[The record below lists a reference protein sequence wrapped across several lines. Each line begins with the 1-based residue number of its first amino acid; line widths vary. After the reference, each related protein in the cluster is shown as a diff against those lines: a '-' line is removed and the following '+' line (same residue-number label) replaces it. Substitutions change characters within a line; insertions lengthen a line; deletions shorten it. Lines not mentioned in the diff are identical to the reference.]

1 MTDVY
6 QAAAPVEAD
15 VSAAQTPGMDNSD
28 LIASGI
34 SGHITSC
41 WNKAK
46 FAKQKITER
55 LLSCERQRRGE
66 YDPDK
71 AVDIAQTGGSDIFM
85 MITDVKC
92 AGAKSWIQDVMLQN
106 ARPFDLEPAREPDL
120 PPEVKLSI
128 IDFVRHEAEAYVMAG
143 QQLHPEAFRTR
154 MGEVHDQILLKM
166 REEGKITAER
176 MANVISDQL
185 NEGGFHRAMQDYID
199 DFVTYP
205 TAIMKG
211 PSVRKKK
218 KLAWGPNFTPIVSN
232 DFFREVERVSPYDIF
247 PSPNASDVDDGYI
260 IQRHK
265 LTVKTLESMKDVPG
279 YSNNEI
285 DQVLERYA
293 GKGFRYFEYGDQQ
306 RDNLEGKYHSRLYN
320 DNIIEALEFWGPV
333 MGEMLIQWGMKNVDP
348 RGVYEVNAWQIAG
361 HTIKVVLNPDPL
373 GERPY
378 EIASWRN
385 IPGAF
390 WGTALPEVMKDVQI
404 MCNASA
410 RALANNMG
418 IGSGPQVEVAVDR
431 LADGEDLTQMYPW
444 KIWQTTSDK
453 TGGNQPGVRFFM
465 PEMKAAELMGI
476 YNQFAKQADEVTGI
490 PNYVYGGSS
499 GSGAGRTAS
508 GLSMLMDNAAKG
520 IKSAVSQVDRV
531 VEMVV
536 KRFYIHNMMYNP
548 DQYIKGDF
556 KVIPRG
562 AMGLL
567 AKEALQVRRNEFL
580 AATNNPV
587 DLNIVG
593 PEGRAYLLRELAKGL
608 QMDTDKL
615 VPTVEAMRFKQKQIA
630 DAMAVVQQQ
639 QAQQPQLPAP
649 VNPNEGG
656 GPPPVN
662 TVQPQAY
669 ADGGEVSDSRD
680 RLSQLEQQLAEVE
693 NELASMGP

>member
-6 QAAAPVEAD
+6 QAISPVEAD
-15 VSAAQTPGMDNSD
+15 VSSAQTPGMDNSD

-34 SGHITSC
+34 SGHITAC
-41 WNKAK
+41 WSKAK
-46 FAKQKITER
+46 FAKQNITER
-55 LLSCERQRRGE
+55 LLACERQRRGE

-71 AVDIAQTGGSDIFM
+71 AVEIQQTGGSDIFM

-92 AGAKSWIQDVMLQN
+92 AGAKAWIQDVMTQN
-106 ARPFDLEPAREPDL
+106 ARPFDLEPAQEPAL
-120 PPEVKLSI
+120 PPEIKLSI
-128 IDFVRHEAEAYVMAG
+128 IDFVRHEAEQFVMAG
-143 QQLHPEAFRTR
+143 QQLHPEAFRER
-154 MGEVHDQILLKM
+154 MEEVHDQILLKM
-166 REEGKITAER
+166 RDEAKATAER
-176 MANVISDQL
+176 MAGVIQDQL
-185 NEGGFHRAMQDYID
+185 DEGNFARSMEDFID

-205 TAIMKG
+205 TAILKG

-218 KLAWGPNFTPIVSN
+218 KLQWGPNFTPIVTD
-232 DFFREVERVSPYDIF
+232 DFFREVERVSPYDLF
-247 PSPNASDVDDGYI
+247 PSPNASNVDDGYL

-265 LTVKTLESMKDVPG
+265 LTVKTLESMKGVPG
-279 YSNNEI
+279 YSNGDI

-333 MGEMLIQWGMKNVDP
+333 MGEMLIQWGMTNVDP
-348 RGVYEVNAWQIAG
+348 LKVYEINAWQVAG
-361 HTIKVVLNPDPL
+361 FTIKCVINPDPL
-373 GERPY
+373 GQRPY
-378 EIASWRN
+378 EIASWRS

-390 WGTALPEVMKDVQI
+390 WGTALPEVMRDVQI
-404 MCNASA
+404 MCNSSA
-410 RALANNMG
+410 RALGNNMG

-490 PNYVYGGSS
+490 PNYIYGGGSG

-520 IKSAVSQVDRV
+520 IKSAIAQVDKV
-531 VEMVV
+531 VQMVV
-536 KRFYIHNMMYNP
+536 NRFYIHNMMYNP
-548 DQYIKGDF
+548 DPYIKGDF
-556 KVIPRG
+556 KICAKG

-567 AKEALQVRRNEFL
+567 AQEAIQVRRNEFL
-580 AATNNPV
+580 ASTNNPV
-587 DLNIVG
+587 DMQIVG
-593 PEGRAYLLRELAKGL
+593 VEGRAYLLREIAKGL

-615 VPTVEAMRFKQKQIA
+615 VPTVEALKFKQEQIQQ
-630 DAMAVVQQQ
+630 AMAAMQSQQQ
-639 QAQQPQLPAP
+639 QQLPAP
-649 VNPNEGG
+649 SGNG

-662 TVQPQAY
+662 TVQPQQAT
-669 ADGGEVSDSRD
+669 
-680 RLSQLEQQLAEVE
+680 Q
-693 NELASMGP
+693 

>member
-106 ARPFDLEPAREPDL
+106 TRPFDLEPAREPEL

-154 MGEVHDQILLKM
+154 MGEVHDQILLRM
-166 REEGKITAER
+166 REEAKMTAER
-176 MANVISDQL
+176 MSNVISDQL
-185 NEGGFHRAMQDYID
+185 HEGGFHRSMQDFID

-205 TAIMKG
+205 TAILKG

-218 KLAWGPNFTPIVSN
+218 KLGWGPNFTPIVTN

-247 PSPNASDVDDGYI
+247 PGPNASNVDDSYL

-279 YSNNEI
+279 YSNHEI

-361 HTIKVVLNPDPL
+361 FTIKVVLNPDPL

-520 IKSAVSQVDRV
+520 IKSAVSQVDKV

-536 KRFYIHNMMYNP
+536 RRFYIHNMMYNP
-548 DQYIKGDF
+548 DQFIKGDF
-556 KVIPRG
+556 KVVPKG

-593 PEGRAYLLRELAKGL
+593 PDGRAYLLRELAKGL

-630 DAMAVVQQQ
+630 DAVAVLQQGQ
-639 QAQQPQLPAP
+639 QGQQPQLPAP
-649 VNPNEGG
+649 TDPNDNG

-662 TVQPQAY
+662 TVQPQQKTF
-669 ADGGEVSDSRD
+669 ADGGEVKD
-680 RLSQLEQQLAEVE
+680 RLAELEQQLASVE